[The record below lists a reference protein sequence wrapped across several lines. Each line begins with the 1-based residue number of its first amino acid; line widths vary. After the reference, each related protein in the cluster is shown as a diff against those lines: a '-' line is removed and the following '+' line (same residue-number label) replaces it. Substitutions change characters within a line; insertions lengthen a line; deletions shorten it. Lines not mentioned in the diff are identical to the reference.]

1 MNGWTESAEAWIA
14 SQGDEGDPSRRFVTD
29 PAVRMLLAGR
39 RFSHM
44 LDVGCGEGRFCRL
57 MKPQCARTTGI
68 DPTVPLIDAARRLD
82 PDGDYVIAGGEALPF
97 ADAAFDLVA
106 SYLSLGDIPD
116 YRAAISEMARVLAPG
131 GTLLVVNV
139 TAFNSAGAGLRWER
153 DLLGRKTA
161 YRFDRYMDERADWE
175 DWKGIRILNYHRPL
189 SAYMQA
195 FLSAGLTLRHFDEP
209 LPQGADP
216 DWTLDFARAP
226 LFVVMAWQKPA

>member
-131 GTLLVVNV
+131 GTLLVYMRRRDEGSEASGPPWPLMPSELEIFS
-139 TAFNSAGAGLRWER
+139 TMGFER
-153 DLLGRKTA
+153 VA
-161 YRFDRYMDERADWE
+161 
-175 DWKGIRILNYHRPL
+175 HRPFAL
-189 SAYMQA
+189 SRPDR
-195 FLSAGLTLRHFDEP
+195 TIPIVFDVWRRN
-209 LPQGADP
+209 GAEV
-216 DWTLDFARAP
+216 A
-226 LFVVMAWQKPA
+226 